1 MTRAVLTGWGT
12 ALPEGVVT
20 NADLEARLDTSDAW
34 IVERSGIRER
44 RVAASGETTAA
55 LATAAGAAAVKQAG
69 LTPSD
74 VGALVLATTT
84 PDQVMPATSAR
95 VHDALGLSGGALDVN
110 AACAGFVY
118 ALVTGAAFVEAG
130 RVEHTLVIGAD
141 LMTRITDP
149 TDRTT
154 AVLFGDGAG
163 AVVLS
168 SQGSSGAAAAE
179 RDGLLAWDLGCDGS
193 LSALLEVPR
202 DTGFM
207 RMDGREVFRRAV
219 RVVVDS
225 AGAALAK
232 AGLTA
237 ADVDLFVPHQANARI
252 ISAAADRLQIPAD
265 RTVVNIDRY
274 GNTSAG
280 SVPIALAEAAD
291 AGRVADG
298 DVVLL
303 SGFGA
308 GMAWGSAV
316 LRWSST

>member
-1 MTRAVLTGWGT
+1 VKSAVVTGWGS
-12 ALPEGVVT
+12 ALPETVVT

-44 RVAASGETTAA
+44 RLAAPEETTAV
-55 LATAAGAAAVKQAG
+55 LASAAGAAAVKEAG

-74 VGALVLATTT
+74 VGVLVLATTT

-95 VHDALGLSGGALDVN
+95 VHDALGLAGGALDVN

-118 ALVTGAAFVEAG
+118 ALVTAAALVEAG
-130 RVEHTLVIGAD
+130 RVEHALVVGAD

-149 TDRTT
+149 EDRGT

-168 SQGSSGAAAAE
+168 AGTDVEA
-179 RDGLLAWDLGCDGS
+179 GLLSWELGCDGS
-193 LSALLEVPR
+193 LAELLEVPSA
-202 DTGFM
+202 GPYM
-207 RMDGREVFRRAV
+207 RMDGKEVFRRAV

-225 AGAALAK
+225 AAAALTK
-232 AGLTA
+232 AGLA
-237 ADVDLFVPHQANARI
+237 PSDVDVFVPHQANARI
-252 ISAAADRLQIPAD
+252 VAAAADRLGIPIE

-274 GNTSAG
+274 GNTSAA
-280 SVPIALAEAAD
+280 SVPIALSEAVD
-291 AGRVADG
+291 GDRVHAG

-308 GMAWGSAV
+308 GMTWGSAV
-316 LRWSST
+316 LRWGDT

>member
-1 MTRAVLTGWGT
+1 MTTAVLTGWGT
-12 ALPEGVVT
+12 ALPERVVT
-20 NADLEARLDTSDAW
+20 NADLEARLETSDEW

-44 RVAASGETTAA
+44 RFASPDDTTAA
-55 LATAAGAAAVKQAG
+55 LATAAGAEAVKQAG

-74 VGALVLATTT
+74 IGALVLATTT

-95 VHDALGLSGGALDVN
+95 VHDALGLAGGAFDVN

-130 RVEHTLVIGAD
+130 RVEHALVVGAD

-149 TDRTT
+149 ADRTT

-168 SQGSSGAAAAE
+168 ASDDSSPDGA
-179 RDGLLAWDLGCDGS
+179 GLLAWDLGCDGS
-193 LSALLEVPR
+193 LQALLEVPR

-232 AGLTA
+232 AGLGA

-252 ISAAADRLQIPAD
+252 ISAAADRLGIGAD
-265 RTVVNIDRY
+265 RTVVNIDRF

-291 AGRVADG
+291 AGRIG
-298 DVVLL
+298 DDAVVLL

-316 LRWSST
+316 LRWRSA

>member
-1 MTRAVLTGWGT
+1 MTKAVLTGWGT
-12 ALPEGVVT
+12 ALPEGVLT
-20 NADLEARLDTSDAW
+20 NAALEARLDTSDAW

-44 RVAASGETTAA
+44 RVAAGDETTAA
-55 LATAAGAAAVKQAG
+55 LASAAGAEAVKRAG

-74 VGALVLATTT
+74 IGVLVLATTT
-84 PDQVMPATSAR
+84 PDQVMPATSSR
-95 VHDALGLSGGALDVN
+95 VHDTLGLSGGAFDVN
-110 AACAGFVY
+110 AACAGFVF
-118 ALVTGAAFVEAG
+118 ALISASAFVESG
-130 RVEHTLVIGAD
+130 RVEHALVIGAD

-149 TDRTT
+149 ADRMT

-168 SQGSSGAAAAE
+168 GASGDAGDA
-179 RDGLLAWDLGCDGS
+179 GLLAWDLGCDGS
-193 LSALLEVPR
+193 LTALLEVPR
-202 DTGFM
+202 ETGYM

-225 AGAALAK
+225 GAAALAK

-237 ADVDLFVPHQANARI
+237 ADVDVFVPHQANARI
-252 ISAAADRLQIPAD
+252 ISAAADRLGIPAD

-291 AGRVADG
+291 AGRVRDG
-298 DVVLL
+298 DIVLL

-308 GMAWGSAV
+308 GMEWGSAV
-316 LRWSST
+316 LRWRAS

>member
-1 MTRAVLTGWGT
+1 VKSAVVTGWGS
-12 ALPEGVVT
+12 ALPETVVT

-44 RVAASGETTAA
+44 RLAAPEETTAV
-55 LATAAGAAAVKQAG
+55 LASAAGAAAVKEAG

-74 VGALVLATTT
+74 VGVLVLATTT

-95 VHDALGLSGGALDVN
+95 VHDALGLAGGALDVN

-118 ALVTGAAFVEAG
+118 ALVTAAALVEAG
-130 RVEHTLVIGAD
+130 RVEHALVVGAD

-149 TDRTT
+149 EDRGT

-168 SQGSSGAAAAE
+168 AGTDMEA
-179 RDGLLAWDLGCDGS
+179 GLLSWELGCDGS
-193 LSALLEVPR
+193 LAELLEVPSA
-202 DTGFM
+202 GPYM
-207 RMDGREVFRRAV
+207 RMDGKEVFRRAV

-225 AGAALAK
+225 AAAALTK
-232 AGLTA
+232 AGLA
-237 ADVDLFVPHQANARI
+237 PSDVDVFVPHQANARI
-252 ISAAADRLQIPAD
+252 VAAAADRLGIPVE

-274 GNTSAG
+274 GNTSAA
-280 SVPIALAEAAD
+280 SVPIALSEAVD
-291 AGRVADG
+291 DDRVHAG
-298 DVVLL
+298 DVMLL

-308 GMAWGSAV
+308 GMTWGSAV
-316 LRWSST
+316 LRWGDR

>member
-1 MTRAVLTGWGT
+1 MTAAVLTGWGT
-12 ALPEGVVT
+12 ALPEGVLA
-20 NADLEARLDTSDAW
+20 NAALEARLDTSDAW

-44 RVAASGETTAA
+44 RVANADETTAA
-55 LATAAGAAAVKQAG
+55 LATAAGTEAVKQAG

-74 VGALVLATTT
+74 IGVLVLATTT

-95 VHDALGLSGGALDVN
+95 VHDALGLSGGAFDVN

-118 ALVTGAAFVEAG
+118 ALVSAAAFVESG
-130 RVEHTLVIGAD
+130 RVEHALVVGAD

-149 TDRTT
+149 DDRTT

-168 SQGSSGAAAAE
+168 GSASDDA
-179 RDGLLAWDLGCDGS
+179 GLLAFDLGCDGS
-193 LSALLEVPR
+193 LTALLEVPR
-202 DTGFM
+202 DTGYM

-225 AGAALAK
+225 AVAALAK

-237 ADVDLFVPHQANARI
+237 ADVDVFVPHQANARI
-252 ISAAADRLQIPAD
+252 ISAAADRLGIPAD

-291 AGRVADG
+291 AGRISDG
-298 DVVLL
+298 DVILL

-308 GMAWGSAV
+308 GMEWGSAV
-316 LRWSST
+316 LRWRAS